1 MLKSFFDFG
10 ENNKSFYSEHEENF
24 KKFFRKEF
32 NIDVI
37 ETSYAKGEQ
46 NNIGLWCDFSCIK
59 ERLEIELYYFVKN
72 NERGRPLN
80 VESYCYDFEPIIRK
94 ILDFFLN
101 HMGVE
106 MTANETTN
114 IYIYEFKAFVT
125 KYALG
130 HSIVNIRNKLKSE
143 FDLSYIFICDRALVK
158 IVCKDLRQKQFCL
171 ERKKDIVDIFFKFM
185 KQFDNYNVLQLDD
198 INIKILS
205 RDEMSDLEF
214 SFYENV
220 KDDII

>member
-1 MLKSFFDFG
+1 MLKSILDFA
-10 ENNKSFYSEHEENF
+10 EKNKSFYSEHEEKF

-37 ETSYAKGEQ
+37 ETSYTKGEQ
-46 NNIGLWCDFSCIK
+46 NNIILWCDFSCIK
-59 ERLEIELYYFVKN
+59 ERQEIELYYFVKTN
-72 NERGRPLN
+72 GRGICLN
-80 VESYCYDFEPIIRK
+80 VEPYCYDFEPIIRK

-143 FDLSYIFICDRALVK
+143 FDLSNIFICDRALVK

-171 ERKKDIVDIFFKFM
+171 ERKKDIVDIFFNFM
-185 KQFDNYNVLQLDD
+185 KRFDIYNILQLDD

-205 RDEMSDLEF
+205 RDEMTHQEF
-214 SFYENV
+214 NTRYMTM
-220 KDDII
+220 

>member
-1 MLKSFFDFG
+1 MLKSMLDFG
-10 ENNKSFYSEHEENF
+10 ENKSFYSEHEENF

-46 NNIGLWCDFSCIK
+46 NNIGLWCDFSYIK
-59 ERLEIELYYFVKN
+59 ERQEIELYYFVKTN
-72 NERGRPLN
+72 GTGQCLN
-80 VESYCYDFEPIIRK
+80 VEPYCYDFEPIIRK

-114 IYIYEFKAFVT
+114 IYIYEFKTFIT

-130 HSIVNIRNKLKSE
+130 HAIVNIRNKLKSE
-143 FDLSYIFICDRALVK
+143 FDLSNIFICDRALVK

-171 ERKKDIVDIFFKFM
+171 ERKKDIVDIFFNFM
-185 KQFDNYNVLQLDD
+185 KQFDNYNILQLDD

-205 RDEMSDLEF
+205 RDEMTHQEF
-214 SFYENV
+214 NTRYMTM
-220 KDDII
+220 

>member
-1 MLKSFFDFG
+1 MLKSILDFA
-10 ENNKSFYSEHEENF
+10 EKNKSFYSEHEENF

-46 NNIGLWCDFSCIK
+46 NNIGLWCDFSYIK
-59 ERLEIELYYFVKN
+59 ERQEIELYYFVKTN
-72 NERGRPLN
+72 GTGQCLN
-80 VESYCYDFEPIIRK
+80 VEPYCYDFEPIIRK

-114 IYIYEFKAFVT
+114 IYIYEFKTSAT
-125 KYALG
+125 EYALG

>member
-1 MLKSFFDFG
+1 MLKSILDFA
-10 ENNKSFYSEHEENF
+10 EKNKSFYSEHEEKF

-37 ETSYAKGEQ
+37 ETSYTKGEQ
-46 NNIGLWCDFSCIK
+46 NNIILWCDFSCIK
-59 ERLEIELYYFVKN
+59 ERQEIELYYFVKTN
-72 NERGRPLN
+72 GTGQCLN
-80 VESYCYDFEPIIRK
+80 VEPYCYDFEPIIRK

-114 IYIYEFKAFVT
+114 IYIYEFKTSAT
-125 KYALG
+125 EYALG
-130 HSIVNIRNKLKSE
+130 HSIVNIRNKLNSE

-171 ERKKDIVDIFFKFM
+171 ERKKDIVDIFFNFM
-185 KQFDNYNVLQLDD
+185 KQFDVYNILQLDD

-205 RDEMSDLEF
+205 RDEMTDLEF
-214 SFYENV
+214 NAHYMGGR
-220 KDDII
+220 

>member
-1 MLKSFFDFG
+1 MLKSMFDFG
-10 ENNKSFYSEHEENF
+10 ENKSFYSEHEENF

-46 NNIGLWCDFSCIK
+46 NNIRLWCDFSCIK
-59 ERLEIELYYFVKN
+59 ERQEIELYYFVKTN
-72 NERGRPLN
+72 GRGICLN
-80 VESYCYDFEPIIRK
+80 VEPYCYDFEPIIRK

-143 FDLSYIFICDRALVK
+143 FDLSNIFICDRALVK

-171 ERKKDIVDIFFKFM
+171 ERKKDIVDIFFNFM

-214 SFYENV
+214 NTRYMTM
-220 KDDII
+220 

>member
-1 MLKSFFDFG
+1 MLKSILDFA
-10 ENNKSFYSEHEENF
+10 EKNKSFYSEHEEKF

-37 ETSYAKGEQ
+37 ETSYTKGEQ
-46 NNIGLWCDFSCIK
+46 NNIILWCDFSCIK
-59 ERLEIELYYFVKN
+59 ERQEIELYYFVKTN
-72 NERGRPLN
+72 GRGICLN
-80 VESYCYDFEPIIRK
+80 VEPYCYDFEPIIRK

-114 IYIYEFKAFVT
+114 IYIYEFKTFVT
-125 KYALG
+125 ECALG
-130 HSIVNIRNKLKSE
+130 HAIVNIRNKLKSE

-171 ERKKDIVDIFFKFM
+171 ERKKDIVDIFFNFM
-185 KQFDNYNVLQLDD
+185 KQFDIYNILQLDD

-205 RDEMSDLEF
+205 RDEMTHQEF
-214 SFYENV
+214 NTRYMTM
-220 KDDII
+220 

>member
-1 MLKSFFDFG
+1 MLKSMLDFA
-10 ENNKSFYSEHEENF
+10 EKNKSFYSEHEENF

-46 NNIGLWCDFSCIK
+46 NNIGLWCDFSYIK
-59 ERLEIELYYFVKN
+59 ERQEIELYYFVKTN
-72 NERGRPLN
+72 GRGICLN
-80 VESYCYDFEPIIRK
+80 VEPYCYDFEPIIRK

-114 IYIYEFKAFVT
+114 IYIYEFKTSAT
-125 KYALG
+125 EYALG

-171 ERKKDIVDIFFKFM
+171 ERKKDIVDIFFNFM
-185 KQFDNYNVLQLDD
+185 KQFDVYNILQLDD

-205 RDEMSDLEF
+205 RDEMTHQEF
-214 SFYENV
+214 NTRYMTM
-220 KDDII
+220 

>member
-1 MLKSFFDFG
+1 MLKSMFDFA
-10 ENNKSFYSEHEENF
+10 ENKSFYSEHEENF

-37 ETSYAKGEQ
+37 ETSYTKGEQ
-46 NNIGLWCDFSCIK
+46 NNIILWCDFSCIK
-59 ERLEIELYYFVKN
+59 ERQEIELYYFVKTN
-72 NERGRPLN
+72 GRGICLN
-80 VESYCYDFEPIIRK
+80 VEPYCYDFEPIIRK

-114 IYIYEFKAFVT
+114 IYIYEFKTFVT
-125 KYALG
+125 ECALG

-171 ERKKDIVDIFFKFM
+171 ERKKDIVDIFFNFM
-185 KQFDNYNVLQLDD
+185 KQFDVYNILQLDD

-205 RDEMSDLEF
+205 RDEMTHQEF
-214 SFYENV
+214 NTRYMTM
-220 KDDII
+220 

>member
-1 MLKSFFDFG
+1 MLKSILDFA
-10 ENNKSFYSEHEENF
+10 EKNKSFYSEHEEKF

-37 ETSYAKGEQ
+37 ETSYTKGEQ
-46 NNIGLWCDFSCIK
+46 NNIILWCDFSCIK
-59 ERLEIELYYFVKN
+59 ERQEIELYYFVKTN
-72 NERGRPLN
+72 GRGICLN
-80 VESYCYDFEPIIRK
+80 VEPYCYDFEPIIRK

-114 IYIYEFKAFVT
+114 IYIYEFKTFVT
-125 KYALG
+125 ECALG

-171 ERKKDIVDIFFKFM
+171 ERKKDIVDIFFNFM
-185 KQFDNYNVLQLDD
+185 KQFDIYNILQLDD

-205 RDEMSDLEF
+205 RDEMTHQEF
-214 SFYENV
+214 NTRYMTM
-220 KDDII
+220 

>member
-1 MLKSFFDFG
+1 MLKSMFDFG
-10 ENNKSFYSEHEENF
+10 EKNKSFYSEHEENF

-37 ETSYAKGEQ
+37 ETSFEKRDLG
-46 NNIGLWCDFSCIK
+46 NDIRLWCDFSCIK

-171 ERKKDIVDIFFKFM
+171 ERKKDIVDIFFNFM
-185 KQFDNYNVLQLDD
+185 KQFDVYNILQLDD

-205 RDEMSDLEF
+205 RDEMTDLEF
-214 SFYENV
+214 NAHYMGGR
-220 KDDII
+220 

>member
-1 MLKSFFDFG
+1 MLKSMLDFA
-10 ENNKSFYSEHEENF
+10 EKNKSFYSEHEENF

-46 NNIGLWCDFSCIK
+46 NNIGLWCDFSYIK
-59 ERLEIELYYFVKN
+59 ERQEIELYYFVKT
-72 NERGRPLN
+72 NERGICLN
-80 VESYCYDFEPIIRK
+80 VEPYCYDFEPIIRK

>member
-1 MLKSFFDFG
+1 MLKSMFDFG

-37 ETSYAKGEQ
+37 ETSYTKGEQ
-46 NNIGLWCDFSCIK
+46 NNIILWCDFSCIK
-59 ERLEIELYYFVKN
+59 ERQEIELYYFVKTN
-72 NERGRPLN
+72 GRGICLN
-80 VESYCYDFEPIIRK
+80 VEPYCYDFEPIIRK

-171 ERKKDIVDIFFKFM
+171 ERKKDIVDIFFNFM
-185 KQFDNYNVLQLDD
+185 KQFDVYNILQLDD

-205 RDEMSDLEF
+205 RDEMTDLEF
-214 SFYENV
+214 NAHYMGGR
-220 KDDII
+220 

>member
-1 MLKSFFDFG
+1 MLKSILDFG

-46 NNIGLWCDFSCIK
+46 NNIRLWCDFSYIK
-59 ERLEIELYYFVKN
+59 ERQEIELYYFVKT
-72 NERGRPLN
+72 NERGICLN
-80 VESYCYDFEPIIRK
+80 VEPYCYDFEPIIRK

-114 IYIYEFKAFVT
+114 IYIYEFKTSAT
-125 KYALG
+125 EYALG

-171 ERKKDIVDIFFKFM
+171 ERKKDIVDIFFNFM
-185 KQFDNYNVLQLDD
+185 KQFDVYNILQLDD

-205 RDEMSDLEF
+205 RDEMTDLEF
-214 SFYENV
+214 NDRYMTM
-220 KDDII
+220 